1 MKILII
7 GATGTIGK
15 AIVNELNS
23 RHEVIIAG
31 HTRGDIHVD
40 LTNEQSIVEM
50 YKKISSLDAVIVAA
64 GTVHFGP
71 LTSMNNE
78 LYGIGLNHKLLGQVN
93 VVLKGI
99 DYLNEAGSFTLTS
112 GVLNHDPIKL
122 GSSASM
128 VNGAIDGF
136 VKSAA
141 IEMPKSIRINCVSPT
156 VLTDSMDKYA
166 PYFRGFKSVSATDV
180 ALSYSKSVEGNQTG
194 QIYKVGY

>member
-15 AIVNELNS
+15 AIVNELNP
-23 RHEVIIAG
+23 RHEIIIAG
-31 HTRGDIHVD
+31 HTRGDIQVD
-40 LTNEQSIVEM
+40 LKNEQSIVDM

-64 GTVHFGP
+64 GNVHFGP
-71 LTSMNNE
+71 LASMNTE

-93 VVLKGI
+93 IVLKGI
-99 DYLNEAGSFTLTS
+99 DYLNEGGSFTLTS

-141 IEMPKSIRINCVSPT
+141 IEMPKYLRINCVSPT
-156 VLTDSMDKYA
+156 VLTESMDKYA
-166 PYFRGFKSVSATDV
+166 SYFRGYKSVSAADV